1 MGLFGP
7 PNVEKMKASKN
18 VQGLIKA
25 LGYQKDCNV
34 RIAAAQALGEIG
46 APRAVGPLIAA
57 LKDENGYVRKAAAE
71 ALVEIDALA
80 VEPLIA
86 ALKGE
91 KGYVRIAAA
100 KALGEIGDSRAV
112 EPLIFAVHK
121 DRYVREA
128 ATTAM
133 GKIGD
138 PRAVESLIAVLKTGD
153 MQVRKAAAEALDKI
167 GWLPDEGVNGVVYW
181 IAKKEWDRCVKIGA
195 PSVEPLNNALNDED
209 SDVRKAS
216 VAALGQIGDPRA
228 VGPLIAA
235 LKDEN
240 WYVRKAAAIALDK
253 IGWLPDEGATG
264 AAYWIV
270 KEEWDRCVKIG
281 APAVEPLIASFIVSL
296 WWVRKAAA
304 EALVGLYQSGRLD
317 SKCQQLI
324 LSKRE
329 MIERKHED
337 WVKHACFSDIKPTH
351 HDNMGTG
358 ISFPV

>member
-181 IAKKEWDRCVKIGA
+181 IAKKEWDRCVHKDRYVREAAVKALGEIGDPRAVEPLISALKDNEWSVQTAAAEALVKIGA
-195 PSVEPLNNALNDED
+195 PSVEL
-209 SDVRKAS
+209 
-216 VAALGQIGDPRA
+216 
-228 VGPLIAA
+228 LITS
-235 LKDEN
+235 LKDKDRN
-240 WYVRKAAAIALDK
+240 VRETAAEALDK
-253 IGWLPDEGATG
+253 IGWLPDEGVNG
-264 AAYWIV
+264 VVYWIA
-270 KEEWDRCVKIG
+270 KKEWDRCAGVLRSAHRPWSRLIMRLMMRIVMCERLPWRPWARSVTH
-281 APAVEPLIASFIVSL
+281 AP
-296 WWVRKAAA
+296 WVR
-304 EALVGLYQSGRLD
+304 LLQRL
-317 SKCQQLI
+317 KMRIGMC
-324 LSKRE
+324 
-329 MIERKHED
+329 ERL
-337 WVKHACFSDIKPTH
+337 PQ
-351 HDNMGTG
+351 
-358 ISFPV
+358 